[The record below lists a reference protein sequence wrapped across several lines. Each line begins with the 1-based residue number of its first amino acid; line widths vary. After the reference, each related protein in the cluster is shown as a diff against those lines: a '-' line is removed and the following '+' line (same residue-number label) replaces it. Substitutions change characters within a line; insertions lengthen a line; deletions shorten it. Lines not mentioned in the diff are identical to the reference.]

1 MTKFQLDVDYDFD
14 FRLIGISCHA
24 KDYRLCWALNNQL
37 GLQLEKIHRENAA
50 SGLKKNGIA
59 IESIY
64 TYFDEENHS
73 AYQLFYN
80 KHNNNLL
87 LPEQKLADF
96 LLTIDQMNEASFEEL
111 MKEIKKIDLVNT
123 AFVIDVNT
131 LKSKENLI
139 F

>member
-1 MTKFQLDVDYDFD
+1 MTKFQLQVDYDFD

-24 KDYRLCWALNNQL
+24 RDYRLCWALNNHL
-37 GLQLEKIHRENAA
+37 EIQLEKVHRENAS

-64 TYFDEENHS
+64 SYYDEENHS
-73 AYQLFYN
+73 AYQLLYN

-96 LLTIDQMNEASFEEL
+96 LLIIDQLNDEHFENIL
-111 MKEIKKIDLVNT
+111 KKIKEIDLVNM
-123 AFVIDVNT
+123 AFIIDVNT

>member
-1 MTKFQLDVDYDFD
+1 MTKFQLQVDYDFD

-24 KDYRLCWALNNQL
+24 RDYRLCWALNNHL
-37 GLQLEKIHRENAA
+37 EIQLEKVHRENAS

-64 TYFDEENHS
+64 SYYDEENHS
-73 AYQLFYN
+73 AYQLLYN

-96 LLTIDQMNEASFEEL
+96 LLIIDQLNDEHFENIL
-111 MKEIKKIDLVNT
+111 KKIKEIDLVNT

>member
-14 FRLIGISCHA
+14 FRLIGISCHS

-37 GLQLEKIHRENAA
+37 EIQLEKVHRENAA

-59 IESIY
+59 IESLY
-64 TYFDEENHS
+64 TYFDEESHS
-73 AYQLFYN
+73 AYQLLYN

-96 LLTIDQMNEASFEEL
+96 LLIIDQMNEEFFENL
-111 MKEIKKIDLVNT
+111 LKKIKEIDLVNT
-123 AFVIDVNT
+123 AFVIDVST

>member
-1 MTKFQLDVDYDFD
+1 MTKFQLEVDYDFD

-24 KDYRLCWALNNQL
+24 RDYRLCWALNNHL
-37 GLQLEKIHRENAA
+37 GIQLEKIHRENAS

-59 IESIY
+59 IESLY

-73 AYQLFYN
+73 AYQLLYN

-87 LPEQKLADF
+87 IPEQKLADF
-96 LLTIDQMNEASFEEL
+96 LLIIDQMNDEQLEEL
-111 MKEIKKIDLVNT
+111 LKKIRQIDLVNT
-123 AFVIDVNT
+123 GFIIDVNT

>member
-24 KDYRLCWALNNQL
+24 RDYRLCWALNNHL
-37 GLQLEKIHRENAA
+37 EIQLEKVHRENAS

-64 TYFDEENHS
+64 SYFDEENH
-73 AYQLFYN
+73 ATFQLLYN

-96 LLTIDQMNEASFEEL
+96 LLIIDQLNDEYFENIL
-111 MKEIKKIDLVNT
+111 KKIKEIDLVNT

>member
-1 MTKFQLDVDYDFD
+1 MTKFQLDVDYDFG

-37 GLQLEKIHRENAA
+37 GIQLEKVHRENAS

-59 IESIY
+59 IESLY
-64 TYFDEENHS
+64 SFFDEENHS
-73 AYQLFYN
+73 SYQLLHN

-96 LLTIDQMNEASFEEL
+96 LLIIDQMNDESFEDL
-111 MKEIKKIDLVNT
+111 MKKLKQVELVNT
-123 AFVIDVNT
+123 AFIIDVNT

>member
-1 MTKFQLDVDYDFD
+1 MTKFQLQVDYNFD

-24 KDYRLCWALNNQL
+24 RDYRLCWALNNHL
-37 GLQLEKIHRENAA
+37 EIQLEKVHRENAS

-64 TYFDEENHS
+64 SYYDEENHS
-73 AYQLFYN
+73 AYQLLYN

-96 LLTIDQMNEASFEEL
+96 LLIIDQLNDEHFENIL
-111 MKEIKKIDLVNT
+111 KKIKEIDLVNT

>member
-37 GLQLEKIHRENAA
+37 GLQLEKIHRENAT

-73 AYQLFYN
+73 AYQLLYN

-96 LLTIDQMNEASFEEL
+96 LLIIDQMNEAAFEDL
-111 MKEIKKIDLVNT
+111 LKEIKKLDLVNT
-123 AFVIDVNT
+123 AFVIDVNA

>member
-24 KDYRLCWALNNQL
+24 KDYRLCWALNNHL
-37 GLQLEKIHRENAA
+37 GLQLEKIHRENAT

-64 TYFDEENHS
+64 TYFDAENHS
-73 AYQLFYN
+73 AYQLLYN

-96 LLTIDQMNEASFEEL
+96 LLIIDQMNETAFEEL
-111 MKEIKKIDLVNT
+111 LKEIKKLDIVNT
-123 AFVIDVNT
+123 AFVIDVNA

>member
-14 FRLIGISCHA
+14 FRLIGISCHSR
-24 KDYRLCWALNNQL
+24 DYRLCWALNNHL
-37 GLQLEKIHRENAA
+37 EIQLEKIHRENAA

-64 TYFDEENHS
+64 SYFDEENHS
-73 AYQLFYN
+73 AYQLLYN

-96 LLTIDQMNEASFEEL
+96 LLIIDQMNNEMFEDL
-111 MKEIKKIDLVNT
+111 LKKLREIDIINT

>member
-1 MTKFQLDVDYDFD
+1 MTKFQLEVDYDFD

-24 KDYRLCWALNNQL
+24 RDYRLCWALNNHL
-37 GLQLEKIHRENAA
+37 EIQLEKVHRENAS

-64 TYFDEENHS
+64 SYFDEENHA
-73 AYQLFYN
+73 AYQLLYN

-96 LLTIDQMNEASFEEL
+96 LLIIDQLNDEHFENIL
-111 MKEIKKIDLVNT
+111 KKIKEIDIVNT

>member
-37 GLQLEKIHRENAA
+37 EIHLEKVHRENAA

-59 IESIY
+59 IESLY

-73 AYQLFYN
+73 AFQLLHN

-96 LLTIDQMNEASFEEL
+96 LLIIDQMNDESFENI
-111 MKEIKKIDLVNT
+111 MKKIKEIDLVNT
-123 AFVIDVNT
+123 AFIIDVTN

>member
-1 MTKFQLDVDYDFD
+1 MTKFQLQVDYDFD
-14 FRLIGISCHA
+14 FRLIGISCHSR
-24 KDYRLCWALNNQL
+24 DYRLCWALNNHL
-37 GLQLEKIHRENAA
+37 EIQLEKVHRENA
-50 SGLKKNGIA
+50 SIGLKKNGIA

-64 TYFDEENHS
+64 SYYDEENHS
-73 AYQLFYN
+73 TYQLLYN

-96 LLTIDQMNEASFEEL
+96 LLIIDQINDEHLENIVKKI
-111 MKEIKKIDLVNT
+111 KEINLVNT

>member
-1 MTKFQLDVDYDFD
+1 MTKFQLDVDYDYD

-24 KDYRLCWALNNQL
+24 KDYRLCWSLNNQL
-37 GLQLEKIHRENAA
+37 EIQLEKVHRENAA

-59 IESIY
+59 IESLY
-64 TYFDEENHS
+64 SYFDEESHS
-73 AYQLFYN
+73 NYQLLYN

-96 LLTIDQMNEASFEEL
+96 LLIIDQMNDETFENL
-111 MKEIKKIDLVNT
+111 LKKIKEIDLVNT

>member
-1 MTKFQLDVDYDFD
+1 MTKFQLEVDYDFD

-24 KDYRLCWALNNQL
+24 RDYRLCWALNNHL
-37 GLQLEKIHRENAA
+37 EIQLEKIHRENAS

-64 TYFDEENHS
+64 SYFDEENHS
-73 AYQLFYN
+73 SFQLLYN

-96 LLTIDQMNEASFEEL
+96 LLIIDQLNDEHFENL
-111 MKEIKKIDLVNT
+111 LRKIKEIELVNT

>member
-1 MTKFQLDVDYDFD
+1 MTKFQLQVDYDFD

-24 KDYRLCWALNNQL
+24 RDYRLCWALNNHL
-37 GLQLEKIHRENAA
+37 EIQLEKVHRENAS
-50 SGLKKNGIA
+50 SGLQKNGIA

-64 TYFDEENHS
+64 SYYDEENHS
-73 AYQLFYN
+73 AYQLLYN

-96 LLTIDQMNEASFEEL
+96 LLIIDQLNDEHFENIL
-111 MKEIKKIDLVNT
+111 KKIKEIDLVNM
-123 AFVIDVNT
+123 AFIIDVNT